1 MTAEAERTTGALRG
15 RRRALVWAL
24 IVAASL
30 LALVSILTTWVHRQM
45 LDEQS
50 WKDASADLI
59 ADPQVRQAVSVYVVD
74 QLYASVDV
82 PAALAQRLPPDLKP
96 LAASAAGALRQPA
109 TKAVDRLLDAPRVQQ
124 LFINASSLAQQ
135 KLVNV
140 LENKTG
146 HGISTGNGVVT
157 LDLSELVSEV
167 GAQLGVPA
175 SALAKIPPDTGVITV
190 MRSDQLSAAQ
200 AGVKAVR
207 VLSTA
212 LLAFVLMLYA
222 LAIYLARGERRETI
236 RNIGCAFVLVGLA
249 VLVVRRLAG
258 SYLVDALASPTGK
271 PAGKQTWLIGTEILA
286 QIGWAA
292 ILYGVIALAGA
303 ILAGPTRAAT
313 AVRRGMA
320 PVLNERPG
328 LAWTAVGCPFLLL
341 ILWGPT
347 HALRVAWGIALL
359 GALIAAGVVALRRET
374 RREFPVPP
382 IGASAPRRYDDVD
395 TPTRSDGVRVA

>member
-1 MTAEAERTTGALRG
+1 NSLYDN
-15 RRRALVWAL
+15 VD
-24 IVAASL
+24 VAA
-30 LALVSILTTWVHRQM
+30 A
-45 LDEQS
+45 LDE
-50 WKDASADLI
+50 
-59 ADPQVRQAVSVYVVD
+59 
-74 QLYASVDV
+74 
-82 PAALAQRLPPDLKP
+82 RLPANLQP
-96 LAASAAGALRQPA
+96 LARTVAGALRQPL
-109 TKAVDRLLDAPRVQQ
+109 TDGMNRLLQSPRAQQ
-124 LFINASSLAQQ
+124 LFVNASSLAQQ

-146 HGISTGNGVVT
+146 HGISTGSGVVT

-212 LLAFVLMLYA
+212 LLVLVLVLYA

-236 RNIGCAFVLVGLA
+236 RNIACAFVLVGLA

-271 PAGKQTWLIGTEILA
+271 PAGTETWLIGTEILA

-328 LAWTAVGCPFLLL
+328 
-341 ILWGPT
+341 
-347 HALRVAWGIALL
+347 
-359 GALIAAGVVALRRET
+359 
-374 RREFPVPP
+374 
-382 IGASAPRRYDDVD
+382 
-395 TPTRSDGVRVA
+395 